1 MLRRILSD
9 PEQRLLGD
17 VRRTLGELRELL
29 ARISLS
35 AEGDERALAESQARL
50 DELFLLV
57 VVGEFN
63 AGKSMFLNALL
74 GQELLEEG
82 VTPTTSRIH
91 VIRHGEHVSRRAGA
105 GGIEIL
111 EAPVDLLREIELV
124 DTPGTNA
131 IERQHE
137 ALTAEFVPRS
147 DLVLFVTS
155 ADRPFTESERA
166 FLQQVRN
173 WGKKVVVVLNKI
185 DILESPAQVAEVTAY
200 VGSSCERLLGFAPE
214 VFPVSAKR
222 ALRAKLAG
230 DASGGEPAFR
240 ALERYVAERLDER
253 ERFRLKLLNPLGVGQ
268 RVGGEVLA
276 SARARLELLR
286 EDFAVLERLE
296 GQLEQYRRDM
306 EREFHYRL
314 GDVDKLLHQLEG
326 RGDVFFDDTLR
337 LVRVPDLLNRSR
349 LERQFEDQVIGEM
362 PRLVEH
368 EVSELIDW
376 MVDSE
381 LRQWRAVS
389 SLALERQRAHGG
401 SVAGELGALESNRRK
416 LLDSLGQS
424 AQKAV
429 AGYDRRREA
438 TRLGESVQIALAGT
452 ALLEVGAIGL
462 GSVVAAAATSTVVD
476 VTGILAA
483 STLAVLGLFVI
494 PARRRQA
501 KRALRAR
508 LEELRRRLLDGL
520 TSEFESEI
528 RHSLSRLEEAT
539 APYTRFVRA
548 ERERLEKARTGLEGL
563 LDALARLR
571 AEVELA

>member
-1 MLRRILSD
+1 M
-9 PEQRLLGD
+9 
-17 VRRTLGELRELL
+17 
-29 ARISLS
+29 
-35 AEGDERALAESQARL
+35 
-50 DELFLLV
+50 
-57 VVGEFN
+57 
-63 AGKSMFLNALL
+63 
-74 GQELLEEG
+74 
-82 VTPTTSRIH
+82 
-91 VIRHGEHVSRRAGA
+91 
-105 GGIEIL
+105 
-111 EAPVDLLREIELV
+111 
-124 DTPGTNA
+124 
-131 IERQHE
+131 
-137 ALTAEFVPRS
+137 
-147 DLVLFVTS
+147 
-155 ADRPFTESERA
+155 
-166 FLQQVRN
+166 
-173 WGKKVVVVLNKI
+173 
-185 DILESPAQVAEVTAY
+185 
-200 VGSSCERLLGFAPE
+200 
-214 VFPVSAKR
+214 
-222 ALRAKLAG
+222 
-230 DASGGEPAFR
+230 
-240 ALERYVAERLDER
+240 
-253 ERFRLKLLNPLGVGQ
+253 
-268 RVGGEVLA
+268 
-276 SARARLELLR
+276 
-286 EDFAVLERLE
+286 
-296 GQLEQYRRDM
+296 
-306 EREFHYRL
+306 
-314 GDVDKLLHQLEG
+314 
-326 RGDVFFDDTLR
+326 
-337 LVRVPDLLNRSR
+337 PDLLNRSR

-401 SVAGELGALESNRRK
+401 SVAGDLGALESNRRK

-476 VTGILAA
+476 ITGILAA

-508 LEELRRRLLDGL
+508 LEELRRHLLDGL
-520 TSEFESEI
+520 TAEFESEI

-571 AEVELA
+571 AEVERA